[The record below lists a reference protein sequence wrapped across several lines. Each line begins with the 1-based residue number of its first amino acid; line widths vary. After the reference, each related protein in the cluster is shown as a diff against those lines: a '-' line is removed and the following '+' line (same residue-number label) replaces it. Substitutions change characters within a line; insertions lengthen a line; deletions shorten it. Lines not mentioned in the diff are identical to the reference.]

1 MWTKVYKQ
9 LDDGLPVR
17 TLDFNID
24 EAPIVAE
31 LPLITAKPLIFA
43 CNVDTHSYMEEG
55 MNPLAEKLYNHIQTN
70 YPGIPFIQLSS
81 LLEEELVQIR
91 QNDGEEAAQEYMEL
105 SGLDESQLDN
115 LLEQCSNILGLQ
127 KFYTAGPTH
136 VSSWFIKRGSTAP

>member
-1 MWTKVYKQ
+1 MWAKVYKQ

-91 QNDGEEAAQEYMEL
+91 
-105 SGLDESQLDN
+105 
-115 LLEQCSNILGLQ
+115 
-127 KFYTAGPTH
+127 
-136 VSSWFIKRGSTAP
+136 